1 MEGLTKM
8 DFDFKKVCRTLSNSK
23 GQLALLRAAAHLRP
37 AACMLAWHAEGKES
51 YDVRHQKGSQNPKG
65 FLKDSQLYKRPFI
78 WQNEHYENLIQEQK
92 SPTSGGLLMPRV
104 QLVDCSGDHAGFLR
118 KTEFSKHE

>member
-51 YDVRHQKGSQNPKG
+51 YDVRHMMSDIRRVPRI
-65 FLKDSQLYKRPFI
+65 LKDS
-78 WQNEHYENLIQEQK
+78 
-92 SPTSGGLLMPRV
+92 
-104 QLVDCSGDHAGFLR
+104 
-118 KTEFSKHE
+118 